1 VGCHSI
7 DGWGGE
13 VREVITEEG
22 MAPPMLIGEG
32 EKAQSDWLFHFLK
45 SPGHIRPWLKVRM
58 PNFRLSDEEANTL
71 VQFFMASAKT
81 GPFNEPP
88 DISVHLSEGQ
98 QVFTTFQCASC
109 HVVGGVSPEGKSAAD
124 LAPDLTMAS
133 TRLRADWIVK
143 WLDDPQKLLPGTRMP
158 DFFPEAAIPTVLN
171 GDSEQ
176 QRIAIRNYLYSIGK
190 GPQASISP
198 EIPFRTLE
206 PIEQKP
212 EAKPASAGGKQ

>member
-1 VGCHSI
+1 
-7 DGWGGE
+7 
-13 VREVITEEG
+13 
-22 MAPPMLIGEG
+22 M
-32 EKAQSDWLFHFLK
+32 
-45 SPGHIRPWLKVRM
+45 
-58 PNFRLSDEEANTL
+58 
-71 VQFFMASAKT
+71 
-81 GPFNEPP
+81 
-88 DISVHLSEGQ
+88 
-98 QVFTTFQCASC
+98 
-109 HVVGGVSPEGKSAAD
+109 GGVSPEGKSAAD

-198 EIPFRTLE
+198 DLPFRT
-206 PIEQKP
+206 PEQP
-212 EAKPASAGGKQ
+212 EQQTEAKPANAAGQH